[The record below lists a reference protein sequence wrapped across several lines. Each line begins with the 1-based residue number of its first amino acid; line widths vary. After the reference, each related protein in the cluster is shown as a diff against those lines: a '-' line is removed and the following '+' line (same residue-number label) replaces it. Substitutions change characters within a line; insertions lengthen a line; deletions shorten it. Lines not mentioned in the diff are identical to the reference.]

1 MGRTRSARHRI
12 TCLRVGIRK
21 VKRLFHK
28 KRKRVM
34 KKTLKK
40 VLSTVKDSW
49 MESAKLMYQYSEYRR
64 DL

>member
-1 MGRTRSARHRI
+1 M
-12 TCLRVGIRK
+12 
-21 VKRLFHK
+21 
-28 KRKRVM
+28 RVM

-49 MESAKLMYQYSEYRR
+49 MESAKLMYQYSEYGR